1 MKKKYGFTLPELLV
15 VIVII
20 GVISVI
26 AIPSII
32 LINKNINKRLYNS
45 KIEMIVSAAE
55 LYASDNPD
63 IFNGT
68 SEVKVYVADLVN
80 SSYIKIETTEG
91 INCTSVPVEREV
103 STVSTITTTGCI
115 LNPVDKASMN
125 GEYVVL
131 RKEAVGVT
139 ATFNGQTLSTN
150 GDTIV
155 NAVCDRFES
164 GEFIGMFGTDP
175 SDTCKCDK
183 TTSPTKLIDKNGTRV
198 SACLVSGQE
207 KNNYLLYD
215 GVMWRVMGLY
225 DLDNSGDIVSKM
237 ITDDNID
244 IANP

>member
-1 MKKKYGFTLPELLV
+1 MKKKHGFTLPELLV

-26 AIPSII
+26 AIPSIM

-45 KIEMIVSAAE
+45 KIDMIVSAAE

-80 SSYIKIETTEG
+80 NSYLKIETTEG
-91 INCTSVPVEREV
+91 TNCKSVPALERE
-103 STVSTITTTGCI
+103 TSTITTSGCL
-115 LNPVDKASMN
+115 LNPVDKTSMN
-125 GEYVVL
+125 GEYVIL

-139 ATFNGQTLSTN
+139 ATFKGQILSTN
-150 GDTIV
+150 GDTMV
-155 NAVCDRFES
+155 NAVCARFQS
-164 GEFIGMFGTDP
+164 GEFVGMFGTNTT
-175 SDTCKCDK
+175 DTCKCDNI
-183 TTSPTKLIDKNGTRV
+183 TNPTKLVDKNGTRV

-225 DLDNSGDIVSKM
+225 DLDNNGDIVAKM

-244 IANP
+244 ITE